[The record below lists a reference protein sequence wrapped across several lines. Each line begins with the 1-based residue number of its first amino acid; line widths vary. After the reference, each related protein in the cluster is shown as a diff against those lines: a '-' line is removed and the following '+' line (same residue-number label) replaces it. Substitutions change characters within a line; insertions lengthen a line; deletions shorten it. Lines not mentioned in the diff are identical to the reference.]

1 MLPKFVRDLGLRLA
15 RSDLLAFLEEN
26 EERLLKLVH
35 EELDELDRRLPEEQA
50 FIDIRL
56 AELGEELTRAILR
69 ALKRFLREY

>member
-1 MLPKFVRDLGLRLA
+1 MFPKFVRDLGLRLA
-15 RSDLLAFLEEN
+15 KSDLLAFLEEN